1 MGFYQVTP
9 GKPIYTI
16 GRPLFDKVEIPLNSE
31 KTFTIITENNS
42 AENKYVQEVYLN
54 NKKRENL
61 HFSHEELK
69 SGSTLKIIMG
79 KNPNKNLQL

>member
-1 MGFYQVTP
+1 MEKFAVTKHYLSFDGF
-9 GKPIYTI
+9 
-16 GRPLFDKVEIPLNSE
+16 PLSSG

-54 NKKRENL
+54 TKKRGNL

-79 KNPNKNLQL
+79 KNPNKNL